1 MYASHWDRT
10 KPKGEMKVK
19 VAAQARPT
27 EGGRSCGASPRPAPP
42 GRLVVIATQ

>member
-19 VAAQARPT
+19 VAARARPT
-27 EGGRSCGASPRPAPP
+27 EGRRPRAGRPRPASP